1 MGVLKK
7 KEWTEKS
14 IQDVLTY
21 HFLSAST
28 KKYNI
33 YNLFV
38 YTWESDYLA
47 VTNSNYVYECE
58 IKVTRA
64 DFFNDLKNKKEKH
77 QILESETNFGCE
89 RPNYFY
95 YAVPEGLV
103 SAEEVP
109 AYAGLIYVKPWGV
122 EVVKEAKSLLPGST
136 DISELKLVDKFYW
149 CTMNYRQKFDEAEVS
164 YNKKIIRGLQKN
176 IMVYDDSLFDAQD
189 QIFDLQQQIKE
200 RDLIIEKLRSDLKPL
215 TD

>member
-7 KEWTEKS
+7 KEWTERG
-14 IQDVLTY
+14 IQDVLTKY
-21 HFLSAST
+21 FLSSST

-38 YTWESDYLA
+38 YDWESDYLA
-47 VTNSNYVYECE
+47 VTNNDYVYECE
-58 IKVTRA
+58 IKISRA

-77 QILESETNFGCE
+77 QILESSEVSGSK

-95 YAVPEGLV
+95 YAVPDGLIKP
-103 SAEEVP
+103 EEVP
-109 AYAGLIYVKPWGV
+109 AYAGLIYVNPWGV
-122 EVVKEAKSLLPGST
+122 SIVKDAKGLLPGKSA
-136 DISELKLVDKFYW
+136 INELKLVDKFYW
-149 CTMNYRQKFDEAEVS
+149 CTMNYRQKFNEAEVS
-164 YNKKIIRGLQKN
+164 YNKKIIHGLQKN

>member
-7 KEWTEKS
+7 KEWTERS
-14 IQDVLTY
+14 IQDALTKY
-21 HFLSAST
+21 FLSSST

-38 YTWESDYLA
+38 YDWESDYLA
-47 VTNSNYVYECE
+47 VTYNDYVYECE
-58 IKVTRA
+58 IKISRA

-77 QILESETNFGCE
+77 QILESSEVSGSK

-95 YAVPEGLV
+95 YAVPDGLIKP
-103 SAEEVP
+103 EEVP
-109 AYAGLIYVKPWGV
+109 AYAGLIYVNPWDV
-122 EVVKEAKSLLPGST
+122 YIVKDAKGLLPGKSA
-136 DISELKLVDKFYW
+136 INELKLVDKFYW
-149 CTMNYRQKFDEAEVS
+149 CTMNYRQKFNEAEVS
-164 YNKKIIRGLQKN
+164 YNKKIIHGLQKN

-189 QIFDLQQQIKE
+189 QIFELQQQIKE
-200 RDLIIEKLRSDLKPL
+200 RDRIIEELRSNQKPI

>member
-1 MGVLKK
+1 MGILKK
-7 KEWTEKS
+7 KEWTERS
-14 IQDVLTY
+14 IQDALTKY
-21 HFLSAST
+21 FLSSST

-38 YTWESDYLA
+38 YDWESDYLA
-47 VTNSNYVYECE
+47 VTNNDYVYECE
-58 IKVTRA
+58 IKISRA

-77 QILESETNFGCE
+77 QILESSEVSGSK

-95 YAVPEGLV
+95 YAVPDGLIKP
-103 SAEEVP
+103 EEVP
-109 AYAGLIYVKPWGV
+109 AYAGLIYVNPWGV
-122 EVVKEAKSLLPGST
+122 SIVKDAKGLLPGKSA
-136 DISELKLVDKFYW
+136 INELKLVDKFYW
-149 CTMNYRQKFDEAEVS
+149 CTMNYRQKFNEADVS
-164 YNKKIIRGLQKN
+164 YNKKIIHGLQKN

>member
-1 MGVLKK
+1 MGILKK
-7 KEWTEKS
+7 KEWTERS
-14 IQDVLTY
+14 MQDALTKY
-21 HFLSAST
+21 FLSSST

-38 YTWESDYLA
+38 YDWESDYLA
-47 VTNSNYVYECE
+47 VTNNDYVYECE
-58 IKVTRA
+58 IKISRA

-77 QILESETNFGCE
+77 QILESSEVSGSK

-95 YAVPEGLV
+95 YAVPDGLIKP
-103 SAEEVP
+103 EEVP
-109 AYAGLIYVKPWGV
+109 AYAGLIYVNPWGV
-122 EVVKEAKSLLPGST
+122 NIVKDAKGLLPGKSA
-136 DISELKLVDKFYW
+136 INELKLVDKFYW
-149 CTMNYRQKFDEAEVS
+149 CTMNYRQKFNEAEVS
-164 YNKKIIRGLQKN
+164 YNKKIIHGLQKN